1 MRNFVIYPSLNY
13 LGQQKEG
20 ACDSRDIQ
28 LSRDMNNSQERL
40 VERTDNKE
48 QHGRPRRK
56 WKASINTTE
65 HKSVC
70 DELL

>member
-1 MRNFVIYPSLNY
+1 LYPSLNN
-13 LGQQKEG
+13 LGQQKQG
-20 ACDSRDIQ
+20 ACDSRNIQ

-40 VERTDNKE
+40 VEHTDDKKKL
-48 QHGRPRRK
+48 GRLALI
-56 WKASINTTE
+56 WTD